1 LAFAVCDFWN
11 TGAPARATDT
21 VRQAGRRSGWALVE
35 WDVSSTTRDIDMTT
49 TDWFLLIGLLML
61 ARGLAATTIA
71 RLPVTSAIVYLVV
84 GVVLGPMV
92 LALFHFDPVHNAKV
106 LETLTEIA
114 VLISLFSAG
123 VKMPVPFIMK
133 RWSPSIRLAWLS
145 MSITVGLVAAF
156 AYYVLQLPLGAGVLL
171 GAILAPTDPVLAT
184 DVQVRHAGDHDTLRF
199 TLTSEAG
206 MNDGSGFP
214 FVMLGLALL
223 GVGDAGIGAWGWKW
237 LLTDVVWATGAAVL
251 IGLAGGAA
259 LGRLGWVLRNQH
271 PKHEVLD
278 DLVGLGLIAVVY
290 ALCEL
295 AHAWG
300 FLAVFF
306 AGLALRHTEL
316 VLAGAHKNRHGL
328 LVPDDPKAD
337 PANDEVPDP
346 ETTPLAVSAE
356 SLVFKEHLERLSEL
370 TLVLLLGGMLTLHS
384 WNWRTWGTALF
395 LFVVARPLSV
405 LLGLAGTGLATRV
418 KLFIGWFGVRGIG
431 SLYYLM
437 YAMNHGLPGALARD
451 LIDIT
456 VVVVALSIIVH
467 GVSVKPLMDKF
478 TKGRRG
484 SRGGS

>member
-1 LAFAVCDFWN
+1 
-11 TGAPARATDT
+11 
-21 VRQAGRRSGWALVE
+21 
-35 WDVSSTTRDIDMTT
+35 MTT
-49 TDWFLLIGLLML
+49 TDWFLLIGCLML
-61 ARGLAATTIA
+61 ARGMAATTIS
-71 RLPVTSAIVYLVV
+71 RLPVTSAMVYLVV

-92 LALFHFDPVHNAKV
+92 LNLFRFDPVHNSKV

-123 VKMPVPFIMK
+123 VKMPVPFIFK

-145 MSITVGLVAAF
+145 MSITVGIVAAF
-156 AYYVLQLPLGAGVLL
+156 SYYVLGLPVGAGVLL

-223 GVGDAGIGAWGWKW
+223 GAGDADIGAFGWKW
-237 LLTDVVWATGAAVL
+237 ALLDVVWATAAAIV

-259 LGRLGWVLRNQH
+259 LGKLGWALRNKE

-290 ALCEL
+290 AVSEL

-306 AGLALRHTEL
+306 AGIALRHTEL
-316 VLAGAHKNRHGL
+316 VLAGAHKNRQGL

-346 ETTPLAVSAE
+346 DKTPLAVSAE
-356 SLVFKEHLERLSEL
+356 ALVFKEHLERLSEL
-370 TLVLLLGGMLTLHS
+370 TLVLLLGGMLTLSS

-395 LFVVARPLSV
+395 VFVIARPVSV
-405 LLGLAGTGLATRV
+405 MLGLAGTGLPMRI
-418 KLFIGWFGVRGIG
+418 KLIIGWFGVRGIG

-437 YAMNHGLPGALARD
+437 YAMNHGLPSALARD
-451 LIDIT
+451 LIQIT
-456 VVVVALSIIVH
+456 VVVVGLSIMVH
-467 GVSVKPLMDKF
+467 GISVKPLMDKF
-478 TKGRRG
+478 GKKPAPAPAEKAAVE
-484 SRGGS
+484 